1 MCYGVQGDCTAGWSI
16 RLRLVAAPAT
26 MQRYFQQ
33 IRPLAEC
40 DAQDGQR
47 VGQLLIDLVN
57 GKPKEL
63 PHAICEFA
71 NQTTMLRD
79 SGFVHIGDM
88 LVAILAADA
97 HSGSRYAPHEDATR
111 NPALVTAEQATA
123 IGGEL
128 AASVHSSNEPVT
140 AVHRFVD
147 SHSILH
153 VMKMRHAWLV
163 PMLEVLVAPQPSIG
177 TRLTRRLRT
186 MTIAPRSTVDA
197 PSSANFDSVVH
208 C

>member
-1 MCYGVQGDCTAGWSI
+1 
-16 RLRLVAAPAT
+16 

-40 DAQDGQR
+40 DAQDGR
-47 VGQLLIDLVN
+47 SVGHLLIDLVN

-71 NQTTMLRD
+71 NQTTMLRE
-79 SGFVHIGDM
+79 SCFVHIGDM

-97 HSGSRYAPHEDATR
+97 HSGLWCAPHEDAAR

-128 AASVHSSNEPVT
+128 AASVHSSKEPVT
-140 AVHRFVD
+140 ALHGFVD

-153 VMKMRHAWLV
+153 VMKMRHAWFV

-186 MTIAPRSTVDA
+186 MTIAPQSTVDA
-197 PSSANFDSVVH
+197 PPSANFDSVVH
-208 C
+208 R